1 MVGLHRTAASLEIER
16 TRHDA
21 DRERTFSFCDLGHYG
36 CCTGAGATTF
46 AGGDEHHVG
55 ASEMFLDFVTM
66 CFGCFATNFGVT
78 ACTETAR
85 EFATDVDFVTRITHD
100 ERLCVGIDRNKVDA
114 AQTSVDHAVDGV
126 DATTTDTHHFDDSD
140 R

>member
-1 MVGLHRTAASLEIER
+1 MR
-16 TRHDA
+16 
-21 DRERTFSFCDLGHYG
+21 
-36 CCTGAGATTF
+36 
-46 AGGDEHHVG
+46 
-55 ASEMFLDFVTM
+55 
-66 CFGCFATNFGVT
+66 FGCFATNFGVT
-78 ACTETAR
+78 ARTETAR

-100 ERLCVGIDRNKVDA
+100 ERLSVGIDCNEVDA